1 MNAMNL
7 TITPEGLAHEVLP
20 RVETELTAE
29 RMATPI
35 KSPAQREAVAYVA
48 TAASQ
53 GQLVSPEQLQ
63 SAGISSD
70 DFNNL
75 STKAT
80 QIHETLGERIEDWLH
95 HGEGWLGEVAKH
107 IVKKSE
113 EIGVS
118 TESYLEKLQKRLLRY
133 LISTY
138 LLDPIEVQHS
148 TGQSMLGATTVGLQA
163 TVTLQPSVSAG
174 ADVVQAF
181 IVSLFNMS
189 FQLTVGYGGQASS

>member
-1 MNAMNL
+1 MNL
-7 TITPEGLAHEVLP
+7 TITPEGLAQGVLP
-20 RVETELTAE
+20 GVEAELIAE
-29 RMATPI
+29 RMAAPVR
-35 KSPAQREAVAYVA
+35 SPAQREAVAYVA

-53 GQLVSPEQLQ
+53 GQPVSADQLQ

-75 STKAT
+75 STQAT
-80 QIHETLGERIEDWLH
+80 QIDETLGERIEDWIH
-95 HGEGWLGEVAKH
+95 HGEGWLAEVAKH
-107 IVKKSE
+107 IVTRSE

-118 TESYLEKLQKRLLRY
+118 TASYLEKLQKRLLQY

-138 LLDPIEVQHS
+138 LLDPIKVQQS
-148 TGQSMLGATTVGLQA
+148 TGPSMLGAKTVGLQA

-174 ADVVQAF
+174 VDVVQAF

-189 FQLTVGYGGQASS
+189 FQLTVGYGDQSS